1 VAERDLLAIRTAGAY
16 GRAMASSYN
25 ARPLPPE
32 VLVNKASWA
41 IVQER
46 VTVED
51 MLARQHLPPWL
62 VRRGE
67 TDIPAVAA
75 PAP

>member
-1 VAERDLLAIRTAGAY
+1 
-16 GRAMASSYN
+16 MASSYN

-32 VLVNKASWA
+32 VLVDKTSWA

-62 VRRGE
+62 VRRSG
-67 TDIPAVAA
+67 TDTPAVAA
-75 PAP
+75 RAP